1 MDEENVLTSDWGE
14 YSPAT
19 KQSVFNHDVKLVN
32 PKFVLTSDTLK
43 YNTFSKIATI
53 LGPSNIVSDNNHIY
67 SERAS
72 IIHSANRLNCWTV
85 LSDE

>member
-32 PKFVLTSDTLK
+32 PKFVLTFDTLR
-43 YNTFSKIATI
+43 YNTESKIPR
-53 LGPSNIVSDNNHIY
+53 LFSDLPISSVIIIISIRNGD
-67 SERAS
+67 S
-72 IIHSANRLNCWTV
+72 IIQ
-85 LSDE
+85 